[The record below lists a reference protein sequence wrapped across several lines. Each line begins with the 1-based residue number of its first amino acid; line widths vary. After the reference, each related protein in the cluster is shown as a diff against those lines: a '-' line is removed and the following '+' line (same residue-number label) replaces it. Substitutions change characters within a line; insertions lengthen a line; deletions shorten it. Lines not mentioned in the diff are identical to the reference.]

1 MALGCRALQ
10 SGLNN
15 NFSAWR
21 GPHAWRAGFLL
32 GDSPLKIM
40 PVAGVRTKA
49 PGWKLNDKA
58 LYKILESHVYRCEAA
73 SSNKTFP
80 AWTHFLH
87 FEMAAAKLP
96 AVLRASI
103 DGTKVSYTQLGSS
116 GLRVSVPILGAMSL
130 GSQKWQDWVVE
141 GEEALQVLKSAWDK
155 GMVFAQ
161 LHFLVFEK
169 PSDKRHRTKY
179 MGHS

>member
-1 MALGCRALQ
+1 
-10 SGLNN
+10 
-15 NFSAWR
+15 
-21 GPHAWRAGFLL
+21 
-32 GDSPLKIM
+32 
-40 PVAGVRTKA
+40 
-49 PGWKLNDKA
+49 
-58 LYKILESHVYRCEAA
+58 
-73 SSNKTFP
+73 
-80 AWTHFLH
+80 
-87 FEMAAAKLP
+87 MAAAKLP

-161 LHFLVFEK
+161 LHFPVFEK
-169 PSDKRHRTKY
+169 PSDKRHRTKH